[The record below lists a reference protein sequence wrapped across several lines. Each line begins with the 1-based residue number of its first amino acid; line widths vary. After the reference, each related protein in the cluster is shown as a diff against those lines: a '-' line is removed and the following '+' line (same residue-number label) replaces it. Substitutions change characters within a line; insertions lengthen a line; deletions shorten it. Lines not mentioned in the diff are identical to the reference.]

1 MDEQKKKIL
10 KELNDFYM
18 SSKYEYKKVIL
29 KEHDQKN
36 IKETKRSEKDIKRT
50 SINRQFSS

>member
-36 IKETKRSEKDIKRT
+36 VKETKRSEKDIKRT